1 MTAAAG
7 GGYAQAM
14 LGVVDLLSGASVDA
28 AYEAAYGQYY
38 QAYSNRLNAAN
49 AKVAAE
55 ANIAAITQNRINTDM
70 VIAVNQDKAEAQA
83 TVAAAVTGTSGG
95 SVNSVIYQTEVN
107 SSLAKSNNRKA
118 AQSMVEQQ
126 LAQVYQSQS
135 TMLAMDNVSVAK
147 PNIALNLAQ
156 SGVQYMSTN
165 GDEFMEGIDGLF
177 GSTGTGTGDTGI
189 MAMNYQ
195 LPDSGVQ
202 LS

>member
-38 QAYSNRLNAAN
+38 TAYSNRLNAAN

-83 TVAAAVTGTSGG
+83 KVAAAVTGTSGG
-95 SVNSVIYQTEVN
+95 SVDSVIYQTEVN
-107 SSLAKSNNRKA
+107 SSLAKSNNRKS

-156 SGVQYMSTN
+156 AGVQYMSTN
-165 GDEFMEGIDGLF
+165 GAEFMEGIDGLF
-177 GSTGTGTGDTGI
+177 GSSGTGDTGI